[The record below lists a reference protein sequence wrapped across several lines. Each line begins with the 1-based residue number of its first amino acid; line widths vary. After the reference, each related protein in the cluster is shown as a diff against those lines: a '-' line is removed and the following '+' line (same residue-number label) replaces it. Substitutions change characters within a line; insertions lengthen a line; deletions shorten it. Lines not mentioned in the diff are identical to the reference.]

1 MYIAETSLKSSW
13 SATASVAKQ
22 MTLIS
27 YGSNGQKI
35 TPADEGNLSD
45 LGQKKVDV
53 SV

>member
-1 MYIAETSLKSSW
+1 M
-13 SATASVAKQ
+13 AKQ

-27 YGSNGQKI
+27 YGSNEQKI

-53 SV
+53 SVELFALKMITLVW